1 MKLSNLIRKKTRPF
15 CSAVIVAAGSSERM
29 GEDKLMLPLDGV
41 PVLVRSIQAFDS
53 SPLID
58 EIIVVT
64 QSAKIVPVSQL
75 CADYGIKKVTKILT
89 GGETRVISALAG
101 LSEIDD
107 RAKLAAIHDGA
118 RPLVTHE
125 VIEKALHGAA
135 LNKAAAP
142 AVPLKDTVKLVK
154 DGAVVRTLERS
165 SLAAVQTPQVFWP
178 DIIKGALT
186 DAMNRGRDITDDCS
200 AVEAMGVPVFITEG
214 SYENI
219 KITTPEDIAAAEA
232 ILERRG
238 HK

>member
-1 MKLSNLIRKKTRPF
+1 MSGTENTQKT
-15 CSAVIVAAGSSERM
+15 AAIVLAAGQGKPMKSSVQKQFLELGGR
-29 GEDKLMLPLDGV
+29 PLITYALQRFEESGV
-41 PVLVRSIQAFDS
+41 NQIVLVTGKADVEYCREHIVKAF
-53 SPLID
+53 
-58 EIIVVT
+58 
-64 QSAKIVPVSQL
+64 
-75 CADYGIKKVTKILT
+75 GFRKVTAVVA
-89 GGETRVISALAG
+89 GGKERYHSVYEGLKALAG
-101 LSEIDD
+101 QGISHVL
-107 RAKLAAIHDGA
+107 IHDGA

-125 VIEKALHGAA
+125 VIEKALHCAA

>member
-125 VIEKALHGAA
+125 VIEKALHCAA

-200 AVEAMGVPVFITEG
+200 AVEAMGVPVFIIEG

>member
-1 MKLSNLIRKKTRPF
+1 M
-15 CSAVIVAAGSSERM
+15 
-29 GEDKLMLPLDGV
+29 
-41 PVLVRSIQAFDS
+41 
-53 SPLID
+53 
-58 EIIVVT
+58 
-64 QSAKIVPVSQL
+64 
-75 CADYGIKKVTKILT
+75 
-89 GGETRVISALAG
+89 
-101 LSEIDD
+101 
-107 RAKLAAIHDGA
+107 
-118 RPLVTHE
+118 
-125 VIEKALHGAA
+125 
-135 LNKAAAP
+135 
-142 AVPLKDTVKLVK
+142 PLKDTVKLVK